1 MKRLTVLVVMILLSC
16 GVAFCSSNSYYSEGS
31 VEVDSSSKDLVVA
44 DQGSFHVL
52 RDGTPAYPD
61 RYDRVWDF
69 RDELAMAKLDER
81 YFHILEDG
89 SPAYAE
95 RYDDV
100 WYFVKDV
107 LRLSLMGNGF
117 IS

>member
-1 MKRLTVLVVMILLSC
+1 
-16 GVAFCSSNSYYSEGS
+16 
-31 VEVDSSSKDLVVA
+31 
-44 DQGSFHVL
+44 
-52 RDGTPAYPD
+52 
-61 RYDRVWDF
+61 
-69 RDELAMAKLDER
+69 MAKLDER